1 VLLNFFVNIRKQLLK
16 ITKIL
21 AAILLCG
28 TIVLTGMVAPASASL
43 DDDRYEGNMY
53 ILYAGNG
60 SLVPPRLTLAESMQ
74 RKMPAVIVFCIDDSK
89 DCKQYSIVVSRIQ
102 EYYGR
107 AASII
112 PIAVDSIPIK
122 ANYSKDEVGYYY
134 KGFVPQTV
142 ILDQQGK
149 VVFDGK
155 GQVSFETSD
164 NVLRKV
170 FDLLPRSESTQ
181 LKRRT
186 VNEFNSELVDN

>member
-1 VLLNFFVNIRKQLLK
+1 VLLNSFVKIKQ
-16 ITKIL
+16 
-21 AAILLCG
+21 ILLQIQKYLTVIFLCG
-28 TIVLTGMVAPASASL
+28 AIVLTGLVAPAFASI
-43 DDDRYEGNMY
+43 DDDRYEGNVY

-60 SLVPPRLTLAESMQ
+60 SLVPPRLTLTESMQ
-74 RKMPAVIVFCIDDSK
+74 RKMPAVIVFCVDDSK

-112 PIAVDSIPIK
+112 PIAVDTIPIK
-122 ANYSKDEVGYYY
+122 ANYNKDEVGYYY

-142 ILDQQGK
+142 ILDREGK

-155 GQVSFETSD
+155 GQVNFEAAD
-164 NVLRKV
+164 DVLRKV
-170 FDLLPRSESTQ
+170 FDLLPREESTQ

>member
-1 VLLNFFVNIRKQLLK
+1 MLLNSFVKIKKLLLK
-16 ITKIL
+16 FTKIL
-21 AAILLCG
+21 AVVLFCS
-28 TIVLTGMVAPASASL
+28 TIVLTGLVAPASASL
-43 DDDRYEGNMY
+43 DDDRYEGNIY

-74 RKMPAVIVFCIDDSK
+74 RKMPAVIVFCVDDSK
-89 DCKQYSIVVSRIQ
+89 DCKEYSIVVSRIQ

-155 GQVSFETSD
+155 GQVDFQATD
-164 NVLRKV
+164 DVLRKV